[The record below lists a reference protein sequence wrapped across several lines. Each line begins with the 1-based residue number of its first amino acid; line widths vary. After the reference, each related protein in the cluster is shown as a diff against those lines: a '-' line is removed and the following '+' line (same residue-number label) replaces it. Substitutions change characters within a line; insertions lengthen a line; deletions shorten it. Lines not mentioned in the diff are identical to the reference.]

1 MSKVTKVER
10 PKTREIVI
18 KTTKNNNPL
27 NQGYK
32 WWNAGSKRDL
42 AQQLIS
48 TAAFLKMQQGYR
60 YRQAALMA
68 TLYGNKSLTA
78 FVGANINKLPVG
90 NRMPADRP
98 TMNVIQSCID
108 TLVSRVTQ
116 SRPKPLFLTDNG
128 DYKQRN
134 LAKKMNNFIG
144 GELYQTKA
152 YELSEFM
159 LRDASV
165 WGTGVLKVV
174 ETDDQKVG
182 LERVLSIDL
191 LTDPND
197 SFTYS
202 ATTQIYQFK
211 LIDRAVAMER
221 FPKYASMIESAEQG
235 WVDSSGDYGQS
246 VADQIIVVE
255 GWHLSSGKNAKD
267 GMHSIACTNGL
278 LFEEEW
284 TKDKFPFVS
293 LHSSPPIAGYWG
305 QGTAE
310 RLMGTQTE
318 INKLLST
325 ISKSINIMGVPR
337 VWLEDGSKV
346 VKANFNNE
354 IGMIGTYRGVA
365 PIVWEGT
372 SGISADIYAQ
382 LQRLVQYAYQQE
394 GISALAAQA
403 QKPAGLNSG
412 EAIRNYDDLQ
422 SDRFSALVRRYE
434 NVFIDLSY
442 HIIDLAKEI
451 AERDGKYET
460 IYPDKHG
467 VKQINFPDV
476 KLLDDPFVIQCY
488 DTSSLPKDPAG
499 RQQRL
504 SEWAQAGIITLKE
517 YRRLTGF
524 PDLEQED
531 MLANAAEE
539 RILQI
544 LDQIIE
550 NGKETPPDPFL
561 DLQLALQTTVQYINL
576 YSSAKLEEEKLQ
588 KLRDFYTQVQ
598 ALIQAATPPPMP
610 VAPSGPAEAPQAVPA
625 PRPTS
630 DVLPNTPM

>member
-1 MSKVTKVER
+1 MPKITKVEKQASR
-10 PKTREIVI
+10 TIIV

-32 WWNAGSKRDL
+32 WWNAGSKLDL
-42 AQQLIS
+42 SQQLVS

-60 YRQAALMA
+60 YQQAALFA
-68 TLYGNKSLTA
+68 TLYGNKPLTGY
-78 FVGANINKLPVG
+78 VGSNINKLPVG
-90 NRMPADRP
+90 NRLPSDRP

-108 TLVSRVTQ
+108 TIVSRITQ
-116 SRPKPLFLTDNG
+116 SKPKPLFLTDNG

-159 LRDASV
+159 LRDASI
-165 WGTGVLKVV
+165 WGTGDIKVI
-174 ETDDQKVG
+174 ETDDNRVG
-182 LERVLSIDL
+182 LERVLDIDL
-191 LTDPND
+191 FTDPND

-202 ATTQIYQFK
+202 ATTQLYQIK
-211 LIDRAVAMER
+211 LIDRDVAMER
-221 FPKYASMIESAEQG
+221 FPKYAAMIEKAEKG
-235 WVDSSGDYGQS
+235 WVDSSGDYSQS

-255 GWHLSSGKNAKD
+255 GWHLPSGKKASD
-267 GMHSIACTNGL
+267 GMHAIACTNGL

-284 TKDKFPFVS
+284 KKDKFPFVR
-293 LHSSPPIAGYWG
+293 LHSSPPIAGFVG
-305 QGTAE
+305 QGSAE
-310 RLMGTQTE
+310 RLAGTQRE
-318 INKLLST
+318 INKMLAVAQRAIQL
-325 ISKSINIMGVPR
+325 NAVPR
-337 VWLEDGSKV
+337 VWIENNGKTP
-346 VKANFNNE
+346 KALINNE
-354 IGMIGTYRGVA
+354 IGMVGTYSTSPPIFMTGTTGLA
-365 PIVWEGT
+365 PDYYEH
-372 SGISADIYAQ
+372 
-382 LQRLVQYAYQQE
+382 LQRLIQYAYQQE
-394 GISALAAQA
+394 GISALSAQA

-422 SDRFSALVRRYE
+422 SDRFAALVRRYE

-442 HIIDLAKEI
+442 QIIDKAKEI
-451 AERDGKYET
+451 AERDGKYQT
-460 IYPDKHG
+460 VYPDKHG
-467 VKQINFPDV
+467 IKEINFPDV

-531 MLANAAEE
+531 RLANAAEE
-539 RILQI
+539 RILQV
-544 LDQIIE
+544 LDQIVE
-550 NGKETPPDPFL
+550 TGKEMPADPDM
-561 DLQLALQTTVQYINL
+561 DLSLASQTVVQYINL

-588 KLRDFYTQVQ
+588 KLRDFKTSVQ
-598 ALIQAATPPPMP
+598 TLIQAATPPPMP
-610 VAPSGPAEAPQAVPA
+610 ALGGGAPTPQALPA

-630 DVLPNTPM
+630 DVLPNTPQ

>member
-1 MSKVTKVER
+1 MPKITKVTK
-10 PKTREIVI
+10 PATREVVV

-27 NQGYK
+27 NKGYK
-32 WWNAGSKRDL
+32 WWNAGSKNDL
-42 AQQLIS
+42 AQQLVS

-60 YRQAALMA
+60 YRQAALFA

-78 FVGANINKLPVG
+78 YVGSNINKLPVG

-98 TMNVIQSCID
+98 TMNVVQSCID
-108 TLVSRVTQ
+108 TLVSRITQ
-116 SRPKPLFLTDNG
+116 SKPKPLFLTDNG

-134 LAKKMNNFIG
+134 LAKKMNNFIA

-159 LRDASV
+159 LRDCSV
-165 WGTGVLKVV
+165 FGTGAIKIF
-174 ETDDQKVG
+174 ETADKRVG
-182 LERVLSIDL
+182 LERILAIDL

-202 ATTQIYQFK
+202 DTTQLYQIK
-211 LIDRAVAMER
+211 LVDRAVLQDR
-221 FPKYASMIESAEQG
+221 FPKYASMIEKAEQG
-235 WVDSSGDYGQS
+235 FVDAGGDYGQT
-246 VADQIIVVE
+246 VADQVIVVE
-255 GWHLSSGKNAKD
+255 GWHLPSGKDAKD
-267 GMHSIACTNGL
+267 GMHAIACTNGII
-278 LFEEEW
+278 FEEDW
-284 TKDKFPFVS
+284 TKDKFPFVF
-293 LHSSPPIAGYWG
+293 LQSSPPLAGYWG

-318 INKLLST
+318 INKLLAVIT
-325 ISKSINIMGVPR
+325 RSINLMAVPR
-337 VWLEDGSKV
+337 VWVEDSGKV
-346 VKANFNNE
+346 PKAHINNE
-354 IGMIGTYRGVA
+354 IGMIGTFRGA
-365 PIVWEGT
+365 PPIFMAGT
-372 SGISADIYAQ
+372 SGIGSDVYEQ
-382 LQRLVQYAYQQE
+382 LQRLIQYAYQQE
-394 GISALAAQA
+394 GISSLAAQA

-422 SDRFSALVRRYE
+422 TDRFAALVRRYE
-434 NVFIDLSY
+434 NVFIDLAY
-442 HIIDLAKEI
+442 QIIDLAKEI
-451 AERDGKYET
+451 AEREGKYQT
-460 IYPDKHG
+460 VYPDKHG
-467 VKQINFPDV
+467 AKEINFPDV

-531 MLANAAEE
+531 QLANAAEE

-544 LDQIIE
+544 LDQIVE
-550 NGKETPPDPFL
+550 SGKYTPPDPFM
-561 DLQLALQTTVQYINL
+561 DLQLATQTVVQYINL

-588 KLRDFYTQVQ
+588 KLRDFSTQVQ
-598 ALIQAATPPPMP
+598 ALIQAAQPPPMP
-610 VAPSGPAEAPQAVPA
+610 AVPMGNPQAVPA

-630 DVLPNTPM
+630 DILPNSP

>member
-1 MSKVTKVER
+1 MKVTKVDR
-10 PKTREIVI
+10 PATREVVV

-32 WWNAGSKRDL
+32 WWNAPNKTEL
-42 AQQLIS
+42 AQQLVS

-60 YRQAALMA
+60 YRQTALFA

-78 FVGANINKLPVG
+78 YVGANINKLPVG

-116 SRPKPLFLTDNG
+116 AKPRPIFLTDNG

-134 LAKKMNNFIG
+134 LAKKMNNFIS

-152 YELSEFM
+152 YQLSEFL
-159 LRDASV
+159 LRDCSV
-165 WGTGVLKVV
+165 FGTGAIKIF
-174 ETDDQKVG
+174 ETSDKRVG
-182 LERVLSIDL
+182 LERVLGIDL

-202 ATTQIYQFK
+202 DTTQLYQIK
-211 LIDRAVAMER
+211 LVDRAVAQDR
-221 FPKYASMIESAEQG
+221 FPKYASMIEKAEQG
-235 WVDSSGDYGQS
+235 FVSSGEESNQTI
-246 VADQIIVVE
+246 ADQIVMVE
-255 GWHLSSGKNAKD
+255 GWHLPSGKDAKD

-278 LFEEEW
+278 ILEETW
-284 TKDKFPFVS
+284 DKDKFPFVF
-293 LHSSPPIAGYWG
+293 LHSSPPLAGFWG
-305 QGTAE
+305 QGTTE

-318 INKLLST
+318 INKLLSVIT
-325 ISKSINIMGVPR
+325 KSINLMAAPR
-337 VWLEDGSKV
+337 VWVEDSGKIP
-346 VKANFNNE
+346 KALINNE
-354 IGMIGTYRGVA
+354 IGMIGTFRGA
-365 PIVWEGT
+365 PPIFMPGSTGLTPDVYE
-372 SGISADIYAQ
+372 Q
-382 LQRLVQYAYQQE
+382 LQRLIQYAYQQE

-422 SDRFSALVRRYE
+422 SDRFAALVRRYE
-434 NVFIDLSY
+434 NVFIDLAAQ
-442 HIIDLAKEI
+442 IIDKAKDI
-451 AERDGKYET
+451 AEREGKYQT
-460 IYPDKHG
+460 VYPHKNG
-467 VKQINFPDV
+467 AKQIDFPDV

-531 MLANAAEE
+531 QLANAAEE
-539 RILQI
+539 RVLQV
-544 LDQIIE
+544 LDMIVE
-550 NGKETPPDPFL
+550 DGEYTPPDPFM
-561 DLQLALQTTVQYINL
+561 DLQLADQTVVQYINL

-588 KLRDFYTQVQ
+588 KLRDFSTQVKT
-598 ALIQAATPPPMP
+598 LIQAATPPPAPAMP
-610 VAPSGPAEAPQAVPA
+610 QGNPQAVPA

-630 DVLPNTPM
+630 DVLPNTPQ

>member
-1 MSKVTKVER
+1 MPKITKVDV
-10 PKTREIVI
+10 PKTREVVV
-18 KTTKNNNPL
+18 KTTKNNQPL

-32 WWNAGSKRDL
+32 WWNAGSKLDL
-42 AQQLIS
+42 AQQLVS

-60 YRQAALMA
+60 YQQAALMA
-68 TLYGNKSLTA
+68 TLYGNKSLTGYI
-78 FVGANINKLPVG
+78 GANINKLPVG
-90 NRMPADRP
+90 NKMPADRP

-116 SRPKPLFLTDNG
+116 SKPKPLFLTDNG

-159 LRDASV
+159 LRDASI
-165 WGTGVLKVV
+165 WGTGVIKIM
-174 ETDDQKVG
+174 ENDDQRVG
-182 LERVLSIDL
+182 LERILSIDL

-202 ATTQIYQFK
+202 ATTQLYQIK
-211 LIDRAVAMER
+211 LIDRDVAMER
-221 FPKYASMIESAEQG
+221 FPKYASMISKAEKG
-235 WVDSSGDYGQS
+235 WVTQNEDQGQS
-246 VADQIIVVE
+246 VADQIVMVE
-255 GWHLSSGKNAKD
+255 GWHLPSGKEAKD
-267 GMHSIACTNGL
+267 GLHAIACTNGL
-278 LFEEEW
+278 IFEEEW
-284 TKDKFPFVS
+284 KKDKFPFVS

-310 RLMGTQTE
+310 RLAGTQRE
-318 INKLLST
+318 INKLLGVIT
-325 ISKSINIMGVPR
+325 KSINLMAAPR
-337 VWLEDGSKV
+337 VWVEDGGKTP
-346 VKANFNNE
+346 KAIINNE
-354 IGMIGTYRGVA
+354 IGMIGTYRGQP
-365 PIVWEGT
+365 PIFMPGS
-372 SGISADIYAQ
+372 SGLTPDVYEQ
-382 LQRLVQYAYQQE
+382 LQRLIQYAYQQE

-422 SDRFSALVRRYE
+422 SDRFAALVRRYE

-442 HIIDLAKEI
+442 QIIDLAKEI
-451 AERDGKYET
+451 AEREGSYQT
-460 IYPDKHG
+460 VYPDKHG
-467 VKQINFPDV
+467 AKEINFPDV

-539 RILQI
+539 RVLQV
-544 LDQIIE
+544 LDQIVE
-550 NGKETPPDPFL
+550 NGKYTPPDPFM
-561 DLQLALQTTVQYINL
+561 DLNLAGQTVVQYINL

-588 KLRDFYTQVQ
+588 KLRDFSTQVQ
-598 ALIQAATPPPMP
+598 TLVQAAQPPPMQ
-610 VAPSGPAEAPQAVPA
+610 APPGGNPQAVPA

-630 DVLPNTPM
+630 DVLPNTPQ

>member
-1 MSKVTKVER
+1 MPKITKVTR
-10 PKTREIVI
+10 PQTREIVV
-18 KTTKNNNPL
+18 KTTQNNNPL

-32 WWNAGSKRDL
+32 WWNAGSKIDL
-42 AQQLIS
+42 SQQLVS

-60 YRQAALMA
+60 YQQAALMA
-68 TLYGNKSLTA
+68 TLYGNKSLTGY
-78 FVGANINKLPVG
+78 VGSNINKLPVG
-90 NRMPADRP
+90 NRMPLDRP

-116 SRPKPLFLTDNG
+116 SKPKPLFLTDNG
-128 DYKQRN
+128 NYKQRN

-144 GELYQTKA
+144 GELFQTKA

-159 LRDASV
+159 LRDASI
-165 WGTGVLKVV
+165 WGTGVLKIV
-174 ETDDQKVG
+174 ENDDQRVS

-202 ATTQIYQFK
+202 STTQIYQIK
-211 LIDRAVAMER
+211 LIDRDVAMER
-221 FPKYASMIESAEQG
+221 FPKYADMIEKAQKG
-235 WVDSSGDYGQS
+235 WVTQTEDQGQS
-246 VADQIIVVE
+246 VADQIVMVE
-255 GWHLSSGKNAKD
+255 GWHLPSGKNAKD
-267 GMHSIACTNGL
+267 GMHAIACTNGII
-278 LFEEEW
+278 FEEDW
-284 TKDKFPFVS
+284 KKDKFPFVS

-310 RLMGTQTE
+310 RLQGTQRE
-318 INKLLST
+318 INKMLGVAT
-325 ISKSINIMGVPR
+325 RSIQLNAVPR
-337 VWLEDGSKV
+337 IWVEDGGKV
-346 VKANFNNE
+346 PKALINNE
-354 IGMIGTYRGVA
+354 IGMIGTFRGQP
-365 PIVWEGT
+365 PIFMAGSTGLSPDYYEH
-372 SGISADIYAQ
+372 

-394 GISALAAQA
+394 GISSLSAAA

-422 SDRFSALVRRYE
+422 SDRFAALVRRYE

-442 HIIDLAKEI
+442 QIIDKTKEI
-451 AERDGKYET
+451 AERDGKYQT
-460 IYPDKHG
+460 VYPDKHG
-467 VKQINFPDV
+467 AKEINFPDV

-544 LDQIIE
+544 LDQIVE
-550 NGKETPPDPFL
+550 NGKETPPDPFM
-561 DLQLALQTTVQYINL
+561 DLNLAAQTVVQYINL

-588 KLRDFYTQVQ
+588 KLRNFSTQVQ
-598 ALIQAATPPPMP
+598 TLIQASQPPPMP
-610 VAPSGPAEAPQAVPA
+610 APPEGSTPQALAA

-630 DVLPNTPM
+630 DILPNTPE

>member
-1 MSKVTKVER
+1 MPKITKVDK
-10 PKTREIVI
+10 PATRTVII

-32 WWNAGSKRDL
+32 WWNAPNKTEL
-42 AQQLIS
+42 AQQLVS

-60 YRQAALMA
+60 YQQAAMFA
-68 TLYGNKSLTA
+68 TLYGNKSLT
-78 FVGANINKLPVG
+78 GYIGSNINKLPVG
-90 NRMPADRP
+90 NKLPADRP

-108 TLVSRVTQ
+108 TLTSRITQ
-116 SRPKPLFLTDNG
+116 AKPKPLFLTDNG

-152 YELSEFM
+152 YELSEFI
-159 LRDASV
+159 LRDASI
-165 WGTGVLKVV
+165 WGTGDIKII
-174 ETDDQKVG
+174 ETDDKRVG
-182 LERVLSIDL
+182 LERVLDIDL

-202 ATTQIYQFK
+202 ATTQLYQLK
-211 LIDRAVAMER
+211 LIDRDVAMER
-221 FPKYASMIESAEQG
+221 FPKYASMIERAEKG
-235 WVDSSGDYGQS
+235 WVDSSGEYGQS

-255 GWHLSSGKNAKD
+255 GWHLPSGKNAND
-267 GMHSIACTNGL
+267 GLHAIACTNGL

-284 TKDKFPFVS
+284 KKDKFPFVR
-293 LHSSPPIAGYWG
+293 LHSSPPIAGYTG
-305 QGTAE
+305 QGVAE
-310 RLMGTQTE
+310 RLSGTQRE
-318 INKLLST
+318 INKLLGVIT
-325 ISKSINIMGVPR
+325 RSINLMAAPR
-337 VWLEDGSKV
+337 VWVEDSGKTP
-346 VKANFNNE
+346 KALINNE
-354 IGMIGTYRGVA
+354 IGMIGTYRGQP
-365 PIVWEGT
+365 PIFMPGS
-372 SGISADIYAQ
+372 SGLTPDVYEQ
-382 LQRLVQYAYQQE
+382 LQRLIQYAYQQE
-394 GISALAAQA
+394 GISSLAAQA

-422 SDRFSALVRRYE
+422 SDRFAALVRRYE
-434 NVFIDLSY
+434 NVFIDLAY
-442 HIIDLAKEI
+442 QIIDKAKEI
-451 AERDGKYET
+451 AEREGSYQT
-460 IYPDKHG
+460 VYPDKHG
-467 VKQINFPDV
+467 AKEINFPDV

-531 MLANAAEE
+531 RLANAAEE
-539 RILQI
+539 RILQV

-550 NGKETPPDPFL
+550 TGTFTPPDPFM
-561 DLQLALQTTVQYINL
+561 DLSLAAQTVVQYINL
-576 YSSAKLEEEKLQ
+576 YSSAKLEEGKLQ
-588 KLRDFYTQVQ
+588 KLRDFSTQVQ
-598 ALIQAATPPPMP
+598 TLVQAATPPPMP
-610 VAPSGPAEAPQAVPA
+610 APPESSNPQALPA

-630 DVLPNTPM
+630 DVLPNAPQA

>member
-1 MSKVTKVER
+1 MKVTKVDQ
-10 PKTREIVI
+10 PATREVVV
-18 KTTKNNNPL
+18 KTTKNNMPL

-32 WWNAGSKRDL
+32 WWHAGSKKDL
-42 AQQLIS
+42 AQQLVA
-48 TAAFLKMQQGYR
+48 TAGFLKVNQGYR
-60 YRQAALMA
+60 YQQAAMLA
-68 TLYGNKSLTA
+68 TLYGNKPLT
-78 FVGANINKLPVG
+78 GYTGSNINKLPVG
-90 NRMPADRP
+90 RNNLPSDRP

-116 SRPKPLFLTDNG
+116 SKPKPLFLTDNG

-159 LRDASV
+159 LRDASI
-165 WGTGVLKVV
+165 WGTGMLKII
-174 ETDDQKVG
+174 ETDDMRVG
-182 LERVLSIDL
+182 LERTLSIDL

-202 ATTQIYQFK
+202 ATTQIYQLK
-211 LIDRAVAMER
+211 LVDRDVAMER
-221 FPKYASMIESAEQG
+221 FPKYAAMIEKAENG
-235 WVDSSGDYGQS
+235 WVDQSGDS
-246 VADQIIVVE
+246 SSSIADQIILAE
-255 GWHLSSGKNAKD
+255 GWHLPSGKKSKD
-267 GMHSIACTNGL
+267 GMHAIACTNGL
-278 LFEEEW
+278 VFDEDWEKEE
-284 TKDKFPFVS
+284 FPFVS
-293 LHSSPPIAGYWG
+293 LYSSPPIAGYWG

-310 RLMGTQTE
+310 RLSGTQRE
-318 INKLLST
+318 INKMLGVASRAINLSA
-325 ISKSINIMGVPR
+325 VPR
-337 VWLEDGSKV
+337 VWVEDSGKV
-346 VKANFNNE
+346 PKAHINNE
-354 IGMIGTYRGVA
+354 IGMIGTFRGQP
-365 PIVWEGT
+365 PIFMTGT
-372 SGISADIYAQ
+372 TGLSMDYYEH
-382 LQRLVQYAYQQE
+382 LQRLIQYAYQQE
-394 GISALAAQA
+394 GISALSAQA

-422 SDRFSALVRRYE
+422 SDRFAALVRRYE
-434 NVFIDLSY
+434 NVFIDLAY
-442 HIIDLAKEI
+442 QIIDKAKEI
-451 AERDGKYET
+451 AIREGKYQT
-460 IYPDKHG
+460 VYPDKHG
-467 VKQINFPDV
+467 AKEINFPDV

-544 LDQIIE
+544 LDECIE
-550 NGKETPPDPFL
+550 SGKDPVADPDM

-576 YSSAKLEEEKLQ
+576 YSSAKLEESKLQ
-588 KLRDFYTQVQ
+588 KLRDFKTQVQ
-598 ALIQAATPPPMP
+598 TIIQSTQPPPMP
-610 VAPSGPAEAPQAVPA
+610 APAAANPQALPA

-630 DVLPNTPM
+630 DVLPNTPQ